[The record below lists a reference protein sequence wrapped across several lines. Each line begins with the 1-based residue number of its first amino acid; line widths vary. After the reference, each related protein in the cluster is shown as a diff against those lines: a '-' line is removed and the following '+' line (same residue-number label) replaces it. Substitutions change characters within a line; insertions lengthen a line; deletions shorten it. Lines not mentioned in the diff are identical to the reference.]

1 MGNSVHWYL
10 GTDADDFIFAS
21 SRWSTIRT
29 GDGDDTVFANGGRDT
44 VYAGAGND
52 IIYGGRRQ
60 DTLYGEDG
68 NDVLNGGK
76 GRDKLFGGAGADTL
90 SGGNGRDILYGGAGD
105 DILDGGRGN
114 DTLSGCDGFDIAVYA
129 GSIEDYILSQK
140 LDDKWKVTALSSAAD
155 RGTDHLSGV
164 EAIYFQK
171 DDKLIY
177 LDGRPTE
184 AEVVADSFETYADH
198 SLVFSLEHLLE
209 NDINPDGLGM
219 AITEIDSSSSYGI
232 DLEIVNGQL
241 IYHIDG
247 AFDDLIQDAKI
258 QDQFR
263 YTVVDSSG
271 KTHSGQVTVTVI
283 GVNDAPVIQAASTIE
298 VWENTTHVTDINVRD
313 PEWEEVTVQIA
324 DLGDGALFEYDT
336 QKQTLSFIDAPNFEA
351 PGDGNGDNVYSVTL
365 LATDIHGA
373 TATKTIS
380 VTVND
385 STEIAA
391 APRINEIH
399 YDDVGMDNDEF
410 VEIRVQNGYDVS
422 DLALLLYNGKEGY
435 HSMYNVITAGTFGFE
450 LTSSDDTYD
459 YYVWNAPMNGIQN
472 GAPDGFALV
481 EGNEVIEF
489 LSIEGT
495 FVAADGIAQ
504 GWMSNDIGVQ
514 EFGDTLE
521 GLSLQRQD
529 DDTWIGPI
537 AHTNGYANTLEAD
550 MLV

>member
-44 VYAGAGND
+44 VYAGAGDD

-68 NDVLNGGK
+68 NDMLDGGK

-114 DTLSGCDGFDIAVYA
+114 DTLSGGDGFDIAVYA

-140 LDDKWKVTALSSAAD
+140 LEDQWKVKAISLAAD

-164 EAIYFQK
+164 EAIYFEK

-184 AEVVADSFETYADH
+184 AEVVADSFETYANA
-198 SLVFSLEHLLE
+198 SLVFSLEYLFD

-219 AITEIDSSSSYGI
+219 AITEIDSTSSYGI

-271 KTHSGQVTVTVI
+271 KTHTGQVTVTVI
-283 GVNDAPVIQAASTIE
+283 GVNDAPVIQAVSTIE
-298 VWENTTHVTDINVRD
+298 VWENTTHVTDIDVRD
-313 PEWEEVTVQIA
+313 PEWGQVTVQIA
-324 DLGDGALFEYDT
+324 ELGDGALFAYDA
-336 QKQTLSFIDAPNFEA
+336 QKQTLSFIDAPDFEA
-351 PGDGNGDNVYSVTL
+351 PSDGNGDNIYSVTL

-391 APRINEIH
+391 EPRINEIH

-435 HSMYNVITAGTFGFE
+435 LSTYNVITAGTFGFE
-450 LTSSDDTYD
+450 LTSSDNTYD

-489 LSIEGT
+489 LSVEGT

-504 GWMSNDIGVQ
+504 GWMSNDIGAQ

-550 MLV
+550 LLV

>member
-44 VYAGAGND
+44 VYAGAG
-52 IIYGGRRQ
+52 
-60 DTLYGEDG
+60 
-68 NDVLNGGK
+68 
-76 GRDKLFGGAGADTL
+76 ADTL
-90 SGGNGRDILYGGAGD
+90 SGGNGRAILYGGAGD

-114 DTLSGCDGFDIAVYA
+114 DTLSGGDGFDIAVYA

-140 LDDKWKVTALSSAAD
+140 LDDQWKVTALSSAAD

-164 EAIYFQK
+164 EAIYFQR

-198 SLVFSLEHLLE
+198 SLVFSLEHLFE
-209 NDINPDGLGM
+209 NDINPNGLGM
-219 AITEIDSSSSYGI
+219 AITEIDSSSCYGI

-258 QDQFR
+258 QDKFR

-271 KTHSGQVTVTVI
+271 KTHLGQVTVTVI

-298 VWENTTHVTDINVRD
+298 VWENTTHVTDIDVRD

-365 LATDIHGA
+365 LATDIRGA

-380 VTVND
+380 VTVKD
-385 STEIAA
+385 ST
-391 APRINEIH
+391 
-399 YDDVGMDNDEF
+399 
-410 VEIRVQNGYDVS
+410 
-422 DLALLLYNGKEGY
+422 
-435 HSMYNVITAGTFGFE
+435 
-450 LTSSDDTYD
+450 
-459 YYVWNAPMNGIQN
+459 
-472 GAPDGFALV
+472 
-481 EGNEVIEF
+481 
-489 LSIEGT
+489 
-495 FVAADGIAQ
+495 
-504 GWMSNDIGVQ
+504 
-514 EFGDTLE
+514 
-521 GLSLQRQD
+521 
-529 DDTWIGPI
+529 
-537 AHTNGYANTLEAD
+537 
-550 MLV
+550 